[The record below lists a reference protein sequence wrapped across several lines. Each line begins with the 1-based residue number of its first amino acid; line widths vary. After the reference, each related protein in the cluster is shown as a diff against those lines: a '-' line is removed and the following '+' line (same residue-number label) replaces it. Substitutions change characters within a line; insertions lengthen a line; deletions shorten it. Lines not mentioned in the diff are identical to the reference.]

1 MARVL
6 QLKPGGMQWNLTGI
20 AFLYPPDVFTGA
32 FDNEKLEAKHR
43 EEMTGKLD
51 HLKTALAAEADPLRA
66 MLILHKRDHLQF
78 LCNNIEEFRLAG
90 RLEEGLITLYTR
102 LNTPFSSD
110 GNADLWN
117 ELFKACDRRKLYE
130 HGSPIPFSSATV
142 YRGCLSGFQHSLIW
156 TPERATAERIARK
169 WQDPN
174 LGGGTMYEVDVNKGD
189 VLVFLKQRRGDE
201 LILAPEFIRSASIRK
216 FSARR

>member
-1 MARVL
+1 MARVI
-6 QLKPGGMQWNLTGI
+6 QLKPGKVQWNLTDI

-43 EEMTGKLD
+43 EQMTKKLD
-51 HLKTALAAEADPLRA
+51 HLQSALAAEADPLMA
-66 MLILHKRDHLQF
+66 MLKLHKRDHLRF
-78 LCNNIEEFRLAG
+78 LCNNIEEFRKAG
-90 RLEEGLITLYTR
+90 RLEESLITLYTR

-117 ELFKACDRRKLYE
+117 ELFEACDRKKLYE
-130 HGSPIPFSSATV
+130 HGSPITFSSATV
-142 YRGCLSGFQHSLIW
+142 YRGSISGFQSSLIW

-174 LGGGTMYEVDVNKGD
+174 LGGGTMYEVDVSKGD

-201 LILAPEFIRSASIRK
+201 LILAPECIRSATIRD
-216 FSARR
+216 FSVRG